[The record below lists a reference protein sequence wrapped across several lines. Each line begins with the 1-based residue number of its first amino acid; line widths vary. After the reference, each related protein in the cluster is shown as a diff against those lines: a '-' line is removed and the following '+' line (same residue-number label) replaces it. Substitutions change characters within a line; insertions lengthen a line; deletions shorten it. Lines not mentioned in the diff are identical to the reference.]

1 MKIKHS
7 KFKNTGLLYELLVRQ
22 FAADHM
28 NNVKESASL
37 KLIKKYFN
45 NKSELHK
52 ELELY
57 QLLMEKKFK
66 DTKKA
71 EMFLEAALKVRKN
84 LNLSEIRRQRYNLI
98 NDIQKYYNKEE
109 FFKFSLPNYKEL
121 ASTYILFEYEDKPL
135 NPSFIVNAKMTLLEN
150 FTSSQLK
157 NSPDISV
164 KEYQNFDSA
173 SRVLAYKILVNK
185 FNEKYRGLLKEQKDV
200 LKNYIN
206 YMNNSLKLKEYINK
220 EISILKEELKK
231 QIDKTTEEILKIK
244 LKETYNILKPIP
256 KNKLVND
263 KDVLNVLSYH
273 NLVSELKKVNGKG

>member
-121 ASTYILFEYEDKPL
+121 ASTYILFEYEDKPI